1 MSTSKK
7 IVYIAG
13 IFLIIFVI
21 TMIIV
26 FCVVGDIP
34 DTLVGCVFGA
44 CTGEFGILG
53 WIKTT
58 KEKNKLPL
66 EEILPENPEN
76 EVINEEDEMNEL

>member
-1 MSTSKK
+1 MNTSKK
-7 IVYIAG
+7 IVYIVGA
-13 IFLIIFVI
+13 FLLIFVI

-34 DTLVGCVFGA
+34 DTLVTCVFAA

-58 KEKNKLPL
+58 KEKNKLPEL
-66 EEILPENPEN
+66 PPEED
-76 EVINEEDEMNEL
+76 EVINEEDEMHEL

>member
-58 KEKNKLPL
+58 KEKNKPPEELLPVD
-66 EEILPENPEN
+66 